1 MPSQL
6 ISPVRKSASEGY
18 TNDYLTPVE
27 RTMTSYEMRTL
38 YDGFHEIE
46 ATDPQLAADIIRTAF
61 IQAGTGATVSSFL
74 NTIPGESIMATLGG
88 PLDNFLKN
96 NDDIAEEIPNYYIE
110 FFKNNHYD
118 QNIVP
123 KHNPY
128 SKLIYPM
135 TFVLDEKSRKEYG
148 IALAKDEIPP
158 PIRRG
163 YIWNSEQGS
172 QSITVLGS
180 RNLNN
185 YTGDIMIPSNKFKV
199 PKPGGTKYNYLGYR
213 KEC

>member
-1 MPSQL
+1 MQL
-6 ISPVRKSASEGY
+6 VGVGVEGVGPGKDQGVAQQVKRQEHQKTEAGCGHEHFLADRGPQQEQVAFHGVSPEPFS
-18 TNDYLTPVE
+18 
-27 RTMTSYEMRTL
+27 
-38 YDGFHEIE
+38 GF
-46 ATDPQLAADIIRTAF
+46 
-61 IQAGTGATVSSFL
+61 
-74 NTIPGESIMATLGG
+74 
-88 PLDNFLKN
+88 LDNFLKN

-135 TFVLDEKSRKEYG
+135 TFVLDEKSRKEYA
-148 IALAKDEIPP
+148 IALAEGEIPP

-199 PKPGGTKYNYLGYR
+199 SKPGGTKYNYRGYR
-213 KEC
+213 KKC